1 MRIVCG
7 VIEKERGDREPVGGE
22 TTRIPT
28 TGVAL
33 ESHVERW
40 FGTLLVRFV
49 AALVLV
55 VLGASLLALDS
66 RCAMAQLPT
75 SITPMGELLGRVS
88 TDSLMLLVRELCGER
103 PVRVGNRD
111 TVISHRHDGS
121 GQFNNEL
128 AGDYLEQQLRRYGLA
143 VESRRVSMHHRN
155 IIATQRGTTQSGKR
169 YILCAHYDSVY
180 PEVPGADDNASGT
193 AAVLEAA
200 RILSRHSFSY
210 SVEYALWDGEESGL
224 IGSTAYARTARMAGD
239 SILGVINL
247 DMIAWDSNSD
257 GRALVF
263 ATNERDMPLANMLRT
278 VNDSFAVGL
287 DLIVR
292 QSGSP
297 GSDDFSFAAQGYPS
311 VLLIEDMADFNPN
324 YHREGDKPDALKPI
338 YFRRMAQLGVG
349 ALALLAEQQNL
360 PLRPRLIEP
369 ADAAVAVDQPVLFRW
384 EPVEGATDYEL
395 VLASDSAFTGILFNG
410 TSVASL
416 LERSSLAPNS
426 RVYWKVRAC
435 NVEGC
440 GHWSAPRSF
449 LTQLASP
456 ELQHPLSGSSV
467 PPEGAR
473 VVWTNVDGASRYH
486 VQLSEWENFRVI
498 ERESLDVRDT
508 SWMTGELEANSDFHC
523 RVRAV
528 GMHGPGPWSDV
539 RAFSTT
545 PVSAVSLLGAAS
557 PNTVHAPSPHPVC
570 GKAVLSFTLERSEHA
585 RFALFD
591 LVGRCRAV
599 FAEGL
604 HEAGH
609 HEFAVDLSSFPTGG
623 YAMLLLTPTAR
634 VMRLILL
641 HSPEH

>member
-1 MRIVCG
+1 MRKTCGIVKRDRG
-7 VIEKERGDREPVGGE
+7 ERGPAGDE
-22 TTRIPT
+22 TTILRASELAVESRGKSWLRMLT
-28 TGVAL
+28 TR
-33 ESHVERW
+33 S
-40 FGTLLVRFV
+40 FT
-49 AALVLV
+49 ALVPFALCV
-55 VLGASLLALDS
+55 SLLAFDS

-75 SITPMGELLGRVS
+75 SITPIGEFLARVS
-88 TDSLMLLVRELCGER
+88 TDSLMFRVRELCGER
-103 PVRVGNRD
+103 SVRVDNRD
-111 TVISHRHDGS
+111 TLITHRHDGS

-143 VESRRVSMHHRN
+143 VESRRVSPHHRN
-155 IIATQRGTTQSGKR
+155 IIATQRGTTQAGKR

-200 RILSRHSFSY
+200 RILSRHSFTF
-210 SVEYALWDGEESGL
+210 SVEYAFWDGEESGL
-224 IGSTAYARTARMAGD
+224 AGSTAYARTARMAGD

-263 ATNERDMPLANMLRT
+263 ATNERDVPLANTLRT

-292 QSGSP
+292 PSGSP
-297 GSDDFSFAAQGYPS
+297 GSDDFSFVAQGYPA

-338 YFRRMAQLGVG
+338 YFRRMAQQGVG

-369 ADAAVAVDQPVLFRW
+369 ADAAVAVEQPVLFRW

-410 TSVASL
+410 TSVAPF
-416 LERSSLAPNS
+416 LERSALPPNS
-426 RVYWKVRAC
+426 RVFWRVRAC
-435 NVEGC
+435 HVEGC

-456 ELQHPLSGSSV
+456 VWQHPLPGGSV
-467 PPEGAR
+467 PPEGVR

-498 ERESLDVRDT
+498 ERESVDVRDT

-545 PVSAVSLLGAAS
+545 PVSAVSWLGATS
-557 PNTVHAPSPHPVC
+557 PNAVHAPSPHPVC
-570 GKAVLSFTLERSEHA
+570 GKAVLSFTLERSDYV

-599 FAEGL
+599 FAEGF
-604 HEAGH
+604 HEAGR

-641 HSPEH
+641 HSSEH